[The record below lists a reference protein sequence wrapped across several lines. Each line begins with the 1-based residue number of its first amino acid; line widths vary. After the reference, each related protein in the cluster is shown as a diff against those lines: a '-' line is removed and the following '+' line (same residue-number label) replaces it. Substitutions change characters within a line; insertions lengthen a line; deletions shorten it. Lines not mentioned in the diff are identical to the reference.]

1 MFYLIKVISYFVVAD
16 CIHMYTLLNRNDL
29 IGSLVY
35 NDNVWKSR
43 PIICVVDWKTRNYT
57 LFFTQVLIV
66 NYRLDFMDSH
76 KLYLSI
82 ETCFRIVQCGFT
94 QPLKATLF
102 LNGWQ
107 PIWLIRVTKFFV
119 NLIAHYTSIGPYTEK
134 VDEHWL
140 SKEIVCSV
148 PVHLDLTVNFGIAV
162 FIVMCNASR

>member
-1 MFYLIKVISYFVVAD
+1 M
-16 CIHMYTLLNRNDL
+16 
-29 IGSLVY
+29 
-35 NDNVWKSR
+35 
-43 PIICVVDWKTRNYT
+43 
-57 LFFTQVLIV
+57 V

-119 NLIAHYTSIGPYTEK
+119 NLIAHYTSIGPNTEK